1 MANNW
6 RGDEAGVTCHGGG
19 IMTPRPVSN
28 AALLVAVV
36 GLAAASGLAGC
47 GQRERPPA
55 PAPAPVPAA
64 AAGAAPPAPQRPTWT
79 LILTW
84 LTPDQPPVTSQTVFH
99 DAAAC
104 GRARD
109 GALAEGQRL
118 ADAAA
123 ANFATARAKYESSDR
138 RFVGHTQLGGD
149 VEPTPPSVSK
159 VSAFCA
165 GG

>member
-1 MANNW
+1 M
-6 RGDEAGVTCHGGG
+6 
-19 IMTPRPVSN
+19 
-28 AALLVAVV
+28 
-36 GLAAASGLAGC
+36 AAASVALAGC

-64 AAGAAPPAPQRPTWT
+64 APGAAPPAAPRPTFT
-79 LILTW
+79 LVLTW
-84 LTPDQPPVTSQTVFH
+84 LTPNQPPVTTQAVFN

-109 GALAEGQRL
+109 AALAEGQRL
-118 ADAAA
+118 ADTAAA
-123 ANFATARAKYESSDR
+123 SFAAARAKFESSDR
-138 RFVGHTQLGGD
+138 RFVGQTQLGGG
-149 VEPTPPSVSK
+149 VEPTPPAIAK